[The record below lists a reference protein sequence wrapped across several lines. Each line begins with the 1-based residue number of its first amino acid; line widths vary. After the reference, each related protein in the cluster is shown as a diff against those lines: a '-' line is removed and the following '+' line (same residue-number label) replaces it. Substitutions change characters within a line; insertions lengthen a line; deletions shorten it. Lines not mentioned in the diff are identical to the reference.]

1 VLVAEDNT
9 MNQFYI
15 KQLINRLGIEVDI
28 AENGQEAVDIYSCK
42 QNGYYNLILMDMH
55 MPVLGGVEAIR
66 KIRMSHKNSMKKV
79 PIVMCTADVF
89 PESRK
94 SAIKAGIDFYLTK
107 PVDEDALKE
116 VLYWLVSDEETN
128 LDEVN
133 NFKKEDTHSATV
145 NIGKLKE
152 TFDNDEEFIISLLE
166 VFIEDTPDDFKS
178 LSTCVERDF
187 YPRASELAHKMKS
200 SFMNLGMTHQGY
212 LLQQIEKNI
221 NTQAG
226 VETGVKYFEQFKKI
240 YTKTLLNVNI
250 QLIELRRQ

>member
-1 VLVAEDNT
+1 

-28 AENGQEAVDIYSCK
+28 AENGQEAVDIYTQK

-55 MPVLGGVEAIR
+55 MPVLGGVEAIK
-66 KIRMSHKNSMKKV
+66 KIRTSHKDAIKKV

-94 SAIKAGIDFYLTK
+94 NAIKAGIDFYLTK

-116 VLYWLVSDEETN
+116 VLYWLVSDEEKN
-128 LDEVN
+128 LDVEN
-133 NFKKEDTHSATV
+133 TLNREEIHSDTV
-145 NIGKLKE
+145 NIAKLNE

-166 VFIEDTPDDFKS
+166 IFIADTPDDFKS
-178 LSTCVERDF
+178 LSRCVEREF
-187 YPRASELAHKMKS
+187 YSRASELAHKLKS

-221 NTQAG
+221 SNQAS
-226 VETGVKYFEQFKKI
+226 VETGVKYFEQFKRV
-240 YTKTLLNVNI
+240 YTKTLLDVNI
-250 QLIELRRQ
+250 KLIELRRL

>member
-1 VLVAEDNT
+1 MLVAEDNT

-15 KQLINRLGIEVDI
+15 KQLMNRLGIEVDI
-28 AENGQEAVDIYSCK
+28 ADNGQEAVAIYTQK

-55 MPVLGGVEAIR
+55 MPVLGGVDAIK
-66 KIRMSHKNSMKKV
+66 KIRASHKDAIKKV

-94 SAIKAGIDFYLTK
+94 NAIKAGIDFYLTK

-133 NFKKEDTHSATV
+133 TLKKEDTHSTTV
-145 NIGKLKE
+145 NIAKLKE
-152 TFDNDEEFIISLLE
+152 TFDNDEEFIVSLLE
-166 VFIEDTPDDFKS
+166 VFIADTPDDFNS
-178 LSTCVERDF
+178 LSTCVERKF
-187 YPRASELAHKMKS
+187 YPRASELAHKLKS

-221 NTQAG
+221 STGEG
-226 VETGVKYFEQFKKI
+226 VQTGLKYFEQFKKI
-240 YTKTLLNVNI
+240 YTKTLLDVNI
-250 QLIELRRQ
+250 KLIELKRL